1 MNNFPKDKPEIQ
13 VKPQLQ
19 KFVVDLCLHLSS
31 ATCKCRHNHMYT
43 PTKVLYIGVVGQQE
57 TEMTFKVPCH
67 PCPHQQE
74 EKEKW
79 HMKSK
84 CLQ

>member
-1 MNNFPKDKPEIQ
+1 MSKRQQWHCMNNFHKEEPEIQ
-13 VKPQLQ
+13 GKPQLQ
-19 KFVVDLCLHLSS
+19 HFVVDLCVHL
-31 ATCKCRHNHMYT
+31 KC
-43 PTKVLYIGVVGQQE
+43 PTKVSYNGVVGQQE
-57 TEMTFKVPCH
+57 TEMTVKGPCH

-79 HMKSK
+79 HVKSK